1 MPNQR
6 LITFTTDFGVNDH
19 FVGTMKGVVLQVN
32 PTAQMVDICNGVNPF
47 DILDGALTI
56 AQAYKYY
63 PANTV
68 HMVIVDPGVGSAR
81 RPLLVTA
88 GNYLFLA
95 PDNGVLSLVY
105 EREERLSVRHI
116 TAEHYFLQPMSQTF
130 HGRDVFAAVA
140 GWLSKGVEVSKFGE
154 EITDFV
160 RFAAPKPK
168 PVNDKLL
175 KGIVLKSDRFGNL
188 ITNFPAAEV
197 PQLFQPDP
205 PPFKIVIGKHEITK
219 VKTSYAQGVPGELFV
234 IVGSMGYLEIS
245 ANRAAATK
253 VIGVDKGT
261 EVGIVWEA
269 GIPAAEAVAAPATT
283 A

>member
-1 MPNQR
+1 

-19 FVGTMKGVVLQVN
+19 FVGTMKGVIYQIN
-32 PTAQMVDICNGVNPF
+32 PAAQIVDICNGVNPF

-63 PANTV
+63 PADTL

-81 RPLLVTA
+81 RPLLVTT
-88 GNYLFLA
+88 GKHIFLA

-116 TAEHYFLQPMSQTF
+116 TAEHYFLQPLSNTF

-140 GWLSKGVEVSKFGE
+140 GWMSKGVEVTKFGD

-160 RFAAPKPK
+160 RFGAPKPK
-168 PVNDKLL
+168 PVNEKLL
-175 KGIVLKSDRFGNL
+175 KGIVLKADRFGNL
-188 ITNFPAAEV
+188 ITNFTAHDV
-197 PQLFQPDP
+197 PQLFSDNP
-205 PPFKIVIGKHEITK
+205 PPFKIVIGKHEISK
-219 VKTSYAQGVPGELFV
+219 IKNNYAQGVPGELFG
-234 IVGSMGYLEIS
+234 IMGSMGYLEIS
-245 ANRAAATK
+245 ANRAAATR

-261 EVGIVWEA
+261 EVGILFETPVV
-269 GIPAAEAVAAPATT
+269 AVPETAAAPA
-283 A
+283 

>member
-1 MPNQR
+1 MPAQR

-19 FVGTMKGVVLQVN
+19 FVGTMKGVIYQIN
-32 PTAQMVDICNGVNPF
+32 PAAQIVDICNGVNPF

-63 PANTV
+63 PADTL

-81 RPLLVTA
+81 RPLLVTT
-88 GNYLFLA
+88 GKHIFLA

-116 TAEHYFLQPMSQTF
+116 TAEHYFLQPLSNTF

-140 GWLSKGVEVSKFGE
+140 GWMSKGVEVTKFGD

-160 RFAAPKPK
+160 RFGAPKPK
-168 PVNDKLL
+168 PVNEKLL
-175 KGIVLKSDRFGNL
+175 KGIVLKADRFGNL
-188 ITNFPAAEV
+188 ITNFTAHDV
-197 PQLFQPDP
+197 PQLFSDNP
-205 PPFKIVIGKHEITK
+205 PPFKIVIGKHEISK
-219 VKTSYAQGVPGELFV
+219 IKNNYAQGVPGELFG
-234 IVGSMGYLEIS
+234 IMGSMGYLEIS

-261 EVGIVWEA
+261 EVGILFEV
-269 GIPAAEAVAAPATT
+269 PVAAVPETAAAPAG
-283 A
+283 